1 MAFQKCNGDF
11 VQRLL
16 IKWAY
21 NKVYLSTSTPTIPS
35 FQGDP
40 TERLTPTVY

>member
-11 VQRLL
+11 VQRHL

-21 NKVYLSTSTPTIPS
+21 NNVYLSNPTIPT